1 MINED
6 YHKLLTEI
14 VDINVDVTSIAD
26 SRRLILELNE
36 RESILLKLKEN
47 ILRDIRRAESNFLKD
62 KAAIRK
68 KYSTNQ
74 KSGLTSIIRGSPKN
88 KLITELKQLDSSSK
102 TNIEDL
108 KELRYMIDDLIIQF
122 GNLKDP
128 VNRSMRNRFGN

>member
-14 VDINVDVTSIAD
+14 IDINIEVTSIAD
-26 SRRLILELNE
+26 SRRLLAELNE

-47 ILRDIRRAESNFLKD
+47 ILKDIRRAESNFLKD
-62 KAAIRK
+62 KAAIRI

-74 KSGLTSIIRGSPKN
+74 RSGLTGMIRGNSKN
-88 KLITELKQLDSSSK
+88 KLINELKQLDCCSK

-108 KELRYMIDDLIIQF
+108 KELRYMIDDLIVQF
-122 GNLKDP
+122 NNLKDP
-128 VNRSMRNRFGN
+128 VNKSMRNRFGN

>member
-14 VDINVDVTSIAD
+14 IDINVEVTSIAD

-47 ILRDIRRAESNFLKD
+47 ILRDIRMAESNFLKD
-62 KAAIRK
+62 KAAVRK
-68 KYSTNQ
+68 KYSMNQ
-74 KSGLTSIIRGSPKN
+74 KSGFTDIIRGRSKN
-88 KLITELKQLDSSSK
+88 KLIRELKQLDSSSK

-108 KELRYMIDDLIIQF
+108 KELRYMIDDLIVQF
-122 GNLKDP
+122 ENLKDP
-128 VNRSMRNRFGN
+128 VNKSMRNRFGN

>member
-14 VDINVDVTSIAD
+14 IDINIEVTSIAD
-26 SRRLILELNE
+26 SRRLLVELNE
-36 RESILLKLKEN
+36 RESILLKLKQN
-47 ILRDIRRAESNFLKD
+47 ILKDIRMAESNFLKD

-68 KYSTNQ
+68 KYTTNQ
-74 KSGLTSIIRGSPKN
+74 KSGLTGMIRGHSKS
-88 KLITELKQLDSSSK
+88 KLITELKQLDSNSK

-108 KELRYMIDDLIIQF
+108 KELRYMIDDLIVQF

-128 VNRSMRNRFGN
+128 VSKSMRDRFGN

>member
-14 VDINVDVTSIAD
+14 IDINVDVTSIAD

-62 KAAIRK
+62 KASIRK
-68 KYSTNQ
+68 KYSKNQ
-74 KSGLTSIIRGSPKN
+74 KSGLTSIIRGSSKN

>member
-14 VDINVDVTSIAD
+14 IDINIEVTSIAD
-26 SRRLILELNE
+26 SRRLITELNE
-36 RESILLKLKEN
+36 RESILFKLKEN
-47 ILRDIRRAESNFLKD
+47 ILKDIRRAESNFLKD

-74 KSGLTSIIRGSPKN
+74 KSGLTGMIRGHSKS
-88 KLITELKQLDSSSK
+88 KLINELKQLDSTSK

-128 VNRSMRNRFGN
+128 INKSMRDRFGN

>member
-14 VDINVDVTSIAD
+14 IDINIEVTSIAD
-26 SRRLILELNE
+26 SRRLLIELNE

-47 ILRDIRRAESNFLKD
+47 ILRDIRKAESNFLKD

-74 KSGLTSIIRGSPKN
+74 KSGLTGMIRGYSKS
-88 KLITELKQLDSSSK
+88 KLINELKRLEDCSK

-108 KELRYMIDDLIIQF
+108 QELRYMIDDLIVQF
-122 GNLKDP
+122 ANLKDP
-128 VNRSMRNRFGN
+128 VNRSMRDRFGN

>member
-6 YHKLLTEI
+6 YHKLLIEI
-14 VDINVDVTSIAD
+14 ININIEVTSIAD
-26 SRRLILELNE
+26 SRRLITELNE

-47 ILRDIRRAESNFLKD
+47 ILTDIRRAESNFLKD

-74 KSGLTSIIRGSPKN
+74 KSGLTGMIRGHSKS
-88 KLITELKQLDSSSK
+88 KLINELKKLDSSSK

-108 KELRYMIDDLIIQF
+108 KELRYMIDDLIVQF
-122 GNLKDP
+122 DNLKDP
-128 VNRSMRNRFGN
+128 VNRSMRDRFGN

>member
-14 VDINVDVTSIAD
+14 IDINIEVTSIAD
-26 SRRLILELNE
+26 SRRLLAELNE
-36 RESILLKLKEN
+36 RESILFKLKEN

-62 KAAIRK
+62 KAAVRK

-74 KSGLTSIIRGSPKN
+74 KSGLTGMIRGHSKN
-88 KLITELKQLDSSSK
+88 KLINELKKLDSSSK

-108 KELRYMIDDLIIQF
+108 KELRYMIDDLIVQF
-122 GNLKDP
+122 DNLKDP
-128 VNRSMRNRFGN
+128 VNRSMRDRFGN

>member
-6 YHKLLTEI
+6 YHKLLIEI
-14 VDINVDVTSIAD
+14 ININIEVTSIAD
-26 SRRLILELNE
+26 SRRLITELNE

-47 ILRDIRRAESNFLKD
+47 ILTDIRRAESNFLKD

-74 KSGLTSIIRGSPKN
+74 KSGLTGMIRGHSKS
-88 KLITELKQLDSSSK
+88 KLINELKQLDSCSK

-108 KELRYMIDDLIIQF
+108 KELRYMIDDLIVQF

-128 VNRSMRNRFGN
+128 VNKSMRDRFGN

>member
-14 VDINVDVTSIAD
+14 IDINVDVTSIAD
-26 SRRLILELNE
+26 SRRLLVELNE

-47 ILRDIRRAESNFLKD
+47 ILRDIRSAESNFLKD

-68 KYSTNQ
+68 KYSMNQ
-74 KSGLTSIIRGSPKN
+74 RSGLTGMIRGDPKN
-88 KLITELKQLDSSSK
+88 KLIKELKQLDNSSK
-102 TNIEDL
+102 TNIEGL

-122 GNLKDP
+122 DNLKDP
-128 VNRSMRNRFGN
+128 VNKSMRNRFGN

>member
-14 VDINVDVTSIAD
+14 IDINIEVASIAD
-26 SRRLILELNE
+26 SRRLLVELNE
-36 RESILLKLKEN
+36 RESILLKLKQN
-47 ILRDIRRAESNFLKD
+47 ILKDIRMAESNFLKD

-68 KYSTNQ
+68 KYSTKQ
-74 KSGLTSIIRGSPKN
+74 KSGFTGMIRGHSKN
-88 KLITELKQLDSSSK
+88 NLITELKQLDSSSK

-108 KELRYMIDDLIIQF
+108 KELRYMIEDLIIQF

-128 VNRSMRNRFGN
+128 VNKSMRDRFGN

>member
-6 YHKLLTEI
+6 YHKLLIEI
-14 VDINVDVTSIAD
+14 ININIEVTSIAD
-26 SRRLILELNE
+26 SRRLITELNE
-36 RESILLKLKEN
+36 KESILLKLKEN
-47 ILRDIRRAESNFLKD
+47 ILTDIRRAESNFLKD

-74 KSGLTSIIRGSPKN
+74 KSGLTGMIRGHSKS
-88 KLITELKQLDSSSK
+88 KLINELKKLDSCSK

-108 KELRYMIDDLIIQF
+108 KELRYMIDDLIVQF

-128 VNRSMRNRFGN
+128 VNKSMRDRFGN

>member
-14 VDINVDVTSIAD
+14 IDINIEVTSIAD
-26 SRRLILELNE
+26 SRRLLVELNE

-47 ILRDIRRAESNFLKD
+47 ISRDIRLAESNFLKD
-62 KAAIRK
+62 KAALRK

-74 KSGLTSIIRGSPKN
+74 RSGLTGMIRGYPKS
-88 KLITELKQLDSSSK
+88 KLIKDLKKLDSCSQ
-102 TNIEDL
+102 TNIDGL
-108 KELRYMIDDLIIQF
+108 KELRYMIDDLIVQF

-128 VNRSMRNRFGN
+128 VNKSMRNRFGN